1 MAKNHLAKRCVDG
14 TSSRQACD
22 EIHGAGVNEM
32 PKMRTLYMP
41 DFFLKEPAIMV
52 TRDHQNPGIFEH

>member
-1 MAKNHLAKRCVDG
+1 RCVDG
-14 TSSRQACD
+14 TRSRQACD

-41 DFFLKEPAIMV
+41 NFFLKEPAIMV